1 MQQTEQ
7 QHKQN
12 QQRHQLSLSNSPT
25 NRDSQQIKQIGNY
38 ILNKT
43 IGRGTFGKVKLG
55 VHTLTNEKVAIK
67 ILEKRMIQGD
77 QDMLSV
83 QSEISI
89 LKSVNH
95 PNISQLYQII
105 ETNDCLYLVLEYAQN
120 GELFDFIVRKR
131 RLTEQ
136 ETCLVFA
143 QILNALEYLH
153 DLGISHRDLKPENLL
168 FDYKYELKLVDFG
181 LSKICQE
188 ADQQLYTCCGSPC
201 YASPETISSQP
212 YVGRYVDLWS
222 CGIILFAM
230 LCGYLPFDDDNQAS
244 LFAKIISCEYYI
256 PTDISPEASY
266 LIRGLLK
273 KDPNQRLSIKDIKNS
288 AFYQN
293 YMQGT
298 QVKPGIRLGID
309 FIYVDEAIIEKLSLF
324 GIEPSQA
331 RQSII
336 QNHHNS
342 ITATYYLLKIKFQR
356 NYKQLKI
363 SKQKKENNQQEQANN
378 DSQKVEQQ
386 KQQQQQQQLQQQQ
399 QQQIEITSSPKQNII
414 FSNNSP
420 DQEKLINQNN
430 QQNNQK
436 QQNQNQNQGEQN
448 LNLGVAHKPII
459 SQQFHASLNQSNQD
473 INIQQY
479 SSSST
484 QNLSES
490 KSQKQNQEKQKQR
503 IKTEPQQNNS
513 KNQFQKVVAKNNQI
527 AFLDLYQKQIELNTS
542 NEEYYNG
549 SGVQNMRNAYVSAL
563 GNYQNQLLQIS
574 TEQESYNLNQV
585 AQIANLQAQS
595 PYNTNLA
602 LIKTVQFQKSNAQN
616 QNQIVANSENITP
629 KNNNN
634 NNNNNKQKNS
644 ENKQLEDLQQN
655 NNQNSYQA
663 NLQQQASGNLISNIP
678 LHVYHTNIQS
688 KKTSQVDIST
698 QKYFKYSLK
707 KRNLC
712 INEYSVD
719 NAKNYDQ
726 TPSPKDPPIFSVSQD
741 TFYQKAQQ
749 IQQTK
754 HQKDI
759 QQPKVGNQLKKHSEH
774 IKSNVINNNS
784 NHSLQK
790 QIFYLN
796 ESDKKIE
803 TIKKIIDSV
812 RSTKNSFNP
821 PQQITPRMKIFSKIQ
836 NSNNNTNQIH
846 DIFSKRK
853 SVPLYLSPQKED
865 VFSSSQNEAYRNI
878 FQNNQMQSKQQQMIE
893 ESKLNQNNMSNQK
906 QLSNKSVKTYKTLN
920 PSMVWQ
926 ANENLQVKSTNSE
939 RNPIVNLKQKNSQ
952 QNTSQSQ
959 SQSLLNQ
966 QKDNLLYYPDFAQNI
981 NKKSNKLQ
989 LIFNNSSNKS
999 ESNEKK
1005 QINNIY
1011 FHHQSNNC
1019 SSHIQA
1025 SNLYQSIQT
1034 KQIQLNSSSTKAC
1047 SSSHQLFQSEKKQNQ
1062 NINKK
1067 KNQISNISKTQS
1079 SSSQLIE
1086 QQQFQNQ
1093 EQLAQNLIQMT
1104 SSQYANPEIAS
1115 KSYSFQKLNILNHTN
1130 STCEDGSVMVIQPNE
1145 QLMNSQKYNEDIRLN
1160 TSEEKLV
1167 SVSVHKHLNLQE
1179 SVKRPQTNS
1188 QVSINPNKNG
1198 IDQLNIIQNFE
1209 KSSPK
1214 NNNYS
1219 QIENSQKTNNNSQKI
1234 LSQKHLKVLNNQLQN
1249 GMSQINTQLFK
1260 KYLTLNTNESKM
1272 FPQQLPQSTKSVSGQ
1287 LQQQQ
1292 WQNKTQQQSPIHNNF
1307 FQEKKPKKQLT
1318 AQQKQL
1324 LINNKTQVQKRFLFD
1339 Q

>member
-7 QHKQN
+7 QQKQN
-12 QQRHQLSLSNSPT
+12 QQKHQLSLSNSPT

-38 ILNKT
+38 ILSKT

-55 VHTLTNEKVAIK
+55 IHNLTNEKVAIK

-89 LKSVNH
+89 LKSVYH

-143 QILNALEYLH
+143 QMLNALEYLH
-153 DLGISHRDLKPENLL
+153 DLGVSHRDLKPENLL

-188 ADQQLYTCCGSPC
+188 VDQQLYTCCGSPC

-273 KDPNQRLSIKDIKNS
+273 KDPIQRLSIQEIKNS

-309 FIYVDEAIIEKLSLF
+309 LIYVDESIIEKLSLF

-336 QNHHNS
+336 KNHHNS

-356 NYKQLKI
+356 NFKQLKLL
-363 SKQKKENNQQEQANN
+363 KQKKENTSQEQVSSNN
-378 DSQKVEQQ
+378 NQNV
-386 KQQQQQQQLQQQQ
+386 QQQQQELQQQQ
-399 QQQIEITSSPKQNII
+399 QQQQQTETANTPKQNTI
-414 FSNNSP
+414 SSKNSP
-420 DQEKLINQNN
+420 DYVNQVSHPIQENN
-430 QQNNQK
+430 QSK
-436 QQNQNQNQGEQN
+436 QNQNQIQGIQKLE
-448 LNLGVAHKPII
+448 VVKKAII

-490 KSQKQNQEKQKQR
+490 KPQQQSQEKPNKR
-503 IKTEPQQNNS
+503 IKTEPQQCNS
-513 KNQFQKVVAKNNQI
+513 NKQFQKAIIQNNQL
-527 AFLDLYQKQIELNTS
+527 AFLDLQQKQSELNTS

-549 SGVQNMRNAYVSAL
+549 SGVQNMRNAYVNAL
-563 GNYQNQLLQIS
+563 GNYQNQLLSIS
-574 TEQESYNLNQV
+574 TEQNSYNLNHL
-585 AQIANLQAQS
+585 AQIANISTQS
-595 PYNTNLA
+595 PYNKNLA
-602 LIKTVQFQKSNAQN
+602 LIKTVQFQKNNSTQN
-616 QNQIVANSENITP
+616 HNQIAASSENITP
-629 KNNNN
+629 KNS
-634 NNNNNKQKNS
+634 KQKNS
-644 ENKQLEDLQQN
+644 EHKQIEEQN
-655 NNQNSYQA
+655 PDQNSYQT
-663 NLQQQASGNLISNIP
+663 NLQQQTSGNSISNLP
-678 LHVYHTNIQS
+678 LHLYQTNIQS

-707 KRNLC
+707 KRNIY

-726 TPSPKDPPIFSVSQD
+726 TPSPKEPPMFSVSQD
-741 TFYQKAQQ
+741 TFYQKAQHV
-749 IQQTK
+749 QQLK
-754 HQKDI
+754 HQKDN
-759 QQPKVGNQLKKHSEH
+759 QQSKVGNQLKKHSEH
-774 IKSNVINNNS
+774 IKSNALNNNNS
-784 NHSLQK
+784 NQSLQK
-790 QIFYLN
+790 QIFYVN

-812 RSTKNSFNP
+812 RSTKNNFNQ

-836 NSNNNTNQIH
+836 NSNNTNQIH

-853 SVPLYLSPQKED
+853 SVPLYLSPQKD
-865 VFSSSQNEAYRNI
+865 DIFSSSQNEAYKNI
-878 FQNNQMQSKQQQMIE
+878 FQNNQSQSKQQQIIE
-893 ESKLNQNNMSNQK
+893 ESKHNQNNSSNQK
-906 QLSNKSVKTYKTLN
+906 QLSNKSAKNYKTLN

-926 ANENLQVKSTNSE
+926 ANENLQVKAANSE

-952 QNTSQSQ
+952 QNSSQSQ
-959 SQSLLNQ
+959 SQYLLNQ
-966 QKDNLLYYPDFAQNI
+966 QKDNLLYYPDFAQNL
-981 NKKSNKLQ
+981 NKKNNKLQ

-999 ESNEKK
+999 ESKDKK
-1005 QINNIY
+1005 QISNIY

-1047 SSSHQLFQSEKKQNQ
+1047 SSSHQLFQSDKKQNKI
-1062 NINKK
+1062 INKK

-1079 SSSQLIE
+1079 SSSQQIE
-1086 QQQFQNQ
+1086 QQQLQSQ
-1093 EQLAQNLIQMT
+1093 EQLVQNLMQI
-1104 SSQYANPEIAS
+1104 SNSQYTNPGIAS
-1115 KSYSFQKLNILNHTN
+1115 TSYSFQKLNILNHTN
-1130 STCEDGSVMVIQPNE
+1130 STCEDGSVIAIQPND

-1160 TSEEKLV
+1160 TSEDKSM

-1179 SVKRPQTNS
+1179 PVKRPQTHS
-1188 QVSINPNKNG
+1188 QVNINPNKNG
-1198 IDQLNIIQNFE
+1198 FDQQNIISKFE
-1209 KSSPK
+1209 KNSPK
-1214 NNNYS
+1214 NNNQS
-1219 QIENSQKTNNNSQKI
+1219 QFENNQKTNNSSQKI
-1234 LSQKHLKVLNNQLQN
+1234 LSQKHLKLLSNQYQN
-1249 GMSQINTQLFK
+1249 GANQINTQLFK
-1260 KYLTLNTNESKM
+1260 KYLALNTNESRV
-1272 FPQQLPQSTKSVSGQ
+1272 FPQQLPLSTKSVTS
-1287 LQQQQ
+1287 QQQQ
-1292 WQNKTQQQSPIHNNF
+1292 QQYQQNKTQQQSPIHNNF
-1307 FQEKKPKKQLT
+1307 FQENKPKKQQQQQS

-1324 LINNKTQVQKRFLFD
+1324 IINNKIQIQKRFLFD